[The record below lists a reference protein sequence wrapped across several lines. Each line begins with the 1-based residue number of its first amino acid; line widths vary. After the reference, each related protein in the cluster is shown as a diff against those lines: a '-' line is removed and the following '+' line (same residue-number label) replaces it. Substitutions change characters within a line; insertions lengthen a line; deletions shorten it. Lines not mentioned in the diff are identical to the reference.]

1 MHTSILSCLN
11 NIENLSLKNATLRKK
26 IVLTV
31 KLSINYFVP
40 ATLLHLFKRGHV
52 HCNKNIFPALL
63 MEEWIVTILLTAFVV
78 CLDWLAKN
86 RGCWTLGHTTTW
98 GFRRMRV
105 RVQMRWRTSSINTGS
120 ERVPVGRK
128 WVQLDFFYLKIL
140 FDHQSKSRVKCSSL
154 IQSNKVK
161 NKINKHQILNFRSLT
176 NC

>member
-26 IVLTV
+26 NFVLIV

-40 ATLLHLFKRGHV
+40 ATLLHLLKGDMFIAIRT
-52 HCNKNIFPALL
+52 FPALL

-105 RVQMRWRTSSINTGS
+105 RVQMLWRTSSINTGS

>member
-26 IVLTV
+26 IVVTV

-40 ATLLHLFKRGHV
+40 ATLLHLMFIAIRT
-52 HCNKNIFPALL
+52 FPALL

>member
-52 HCNKNIFPALL
+52 HCNKNISCIIDGGMDCNNTPDSFC
-63 MEEWIVTILLTAFVV
+63 

>member
-26 IVLTV
+26 MFWQLNCPLIIL
-31 KLSINYFVP
+31 F
-40 ATLLHLFKRGHV
+40 LLPYCIFSKGDMFIAIRT
-52 HCNKNIFPALL
+52 FPALL

>member
-26 IVLTV
+26 MFWQLNCPLIIL
-31 KLSINYFVP
+31 F
-40 ATLLHLFKRGHV
+40 LLPYCIFSKGDMFIAIRT
-52 HCNKNIFPALL
+52 FPALL

-98 GFRRMRV
+98 AFRRMRV

-128 WVQLDFFYLKIL
+128 WVQLAFLRF
-140 FDHQSKSRVKCSSL
+140 SL
-154 IQSNKVK
+154 I
-161 NKINKHQILNFRSLT
+161 T
-176 NC
+176 NQNPGLYVRL

>member
-40 ATLLHLFKRGHV
+40 ATLLHLFKKGLV
-52 HCNKNIFPALL
+52 HCNKNISCIIL

-105 RVQMRWRTSSINTGS
+105 HVQMRWRTSSINTGS
-120 ERVPVGRK
+120 ERVAVGRK
-128 WVQLDFFYLKIL
+128 WVQLGFLKIL
-140 FDHQSKSRVKCSSL
+140 FDHQSKSRVICSSL